1 MRLFLIFDYS
11 IYTMDE
17 KLRAIIEKKI
27 QDTLA
32 KTDEIKKII
41 ESLNEISSKSDS
53 FSVGVVIGRL
63 YNSFYYQS
71 RRILQ
76 REPTLQEFSEFLDII
91 KNRQKDF
98 QEKFQ

>member
-1 MRLFLIFDYS
+1 
-11 IYTMDE
+11 MDE
-17 KLRAIIEKKI
+17 KLREILENKI
-27 QDTLA
+27 RNTLE

-41 ESLNEISSKSDS
+41 DSLNEISSKSDS
-53 FSVGVVIGRL
+53 FATGIVVGRL

-76 REPTLQEFSEFLDII
+76 REPTKQEFSEFIEIL

-98 QEKFQ
+98 IEKFQ